1 MAFWD
6 FITDALSYLGES
18 QLEVTESER
27 QMQEELAVLVNNK
40 ITEWDNEGA
49 GTEIPAGLKESADAV
64 TAGASGAN
72 GIEIDPNEFINQ
84 FGEPIEG
91 PKDPKG
97 STRSLVTD
105 SYLMATMNPSTWL
118 QSDSMPDLK
127 LNPYRLGNRQ
137 AQEGDMNYTGM
148 MGTDEIEFY
157 EQSYRGQGV
166 RRRSWEPDTTMMGD
180 GFGAWQR
187 QTVEDVP
194 FTISDAM
201 GIFDAQSPEKQQ
213 QIAEGLALGSDGTNW
228 MYRAVGDS
236 MFTDPDMIYNR
247 ESVRQAFIG
256 MGEVASGV
264 AGTLQGG
271 FQELGN
277 EFIPDLEPNITVGQ
291 FTDNI
296 FDAAIN
302 AGAIKRMDPLYIQN
316 RGEAI
321 LPALTGLRATPEYLK
336 LVSGWAEE
344 FQLQNIGGNPYTNE
358 SRLDSFI
365 VDKTRDEYP
374 DELSQNRTNDN
385 ASSLMRAFGIE

>member
-18 QLEVTESER
+18 QLEVTEAER

-40 ITEWDNEGA
+40 ITEWDNEGVDA
-49 GTEIPAGLKESADAV
+49 EIPDGLKESANAM
-64 TAGASGAN
+64 AAN
-72 GIEIDPNEFINQ
+72 TPGVNGVEIDPNEFINQ

-91 PKDPKG
+91 PRDPEG

-137 AQEGDMNYTGM
+137 AQEGDMNYPGM
-148 MGTDEIEFY
+148 MGTNEIEFY

-201 GIFDAQSPEKQQ
+201 GIFNAQSPEKQQ
-213 QIAEGLALGSDGTNW
+213 QIAEGLALGSDGINW

-236 MFTDPDMIYNR
+236 MFTNPEMIYN
-247 ESVRQAFIG
+247 EASVRQAFIE
-256 MGEVASGV
+256 MAAAASGV

-271 FQELGN
+271 FQELGD

-321 LPALTGLRATPEYLK
+321 LPALTGLKATPEYLK

-358 SRLDSFI
+358 SRLDAFI
-365 VDKTRDEYP
+365 VDKTRDEYS
-374 DELSQNRTNDN
+374 DELSPNRTASN